1 MATQNLKITIS
12 SSVGDVIE
20 RDMLDT
26 EIEELTLT
34 QQDAKAARLAAD
46 EQIEAAKNKKI
57 ELLAKLGLT
66 EEEAQAF
73 LG

>member
-20 RDMLDT
+20 RDMSDT
-26 EIEELTLT
+26 EIEELTAT

-66 EEEAQAF
+66 QEEAQAF